1 MSFGCGIMWRQICP
15 RRGSRRRA
23 LEGRPRPPYIG
34 WRALGY
40 KLVSIFPTRLQHGKL
55 ILAELS
61 CLVHQVVF
69 MSLGPQVRSG
79 RVHGQVGVFW

>member
-1 MSFGCGIMWRQICP
+1 MIG
-15 RRGSRRRA
+15 A

-40 KLVSIFPTRLQHGKL
+40 KSVSIYPTRLQYGK
-55 ILAELS
+55 IIQAGLS
-61 CLVHQVVF
+61 CLVHQAVF

-79 RVHGQVGVFW
+79 RVHGQVGGSSGRSGSPVGDG